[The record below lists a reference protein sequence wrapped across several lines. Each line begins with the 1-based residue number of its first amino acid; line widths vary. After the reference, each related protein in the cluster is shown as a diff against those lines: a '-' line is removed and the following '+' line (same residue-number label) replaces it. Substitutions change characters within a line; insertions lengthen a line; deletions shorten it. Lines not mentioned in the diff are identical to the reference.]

1 MMQRYFSIMFSYLLL
16 APGIALC
23 YAPMKEYLRYSI
35 RRMVLLGTGLLAV
48 MIPLCTW
55 LEYEFLTYSNSV
67 FLPFCLIL
75 YAVYQKTLNLPP
87 YQSITVFSTVMVL
100 LSYMANFSIM
110 IDSRLHPTGVP
121 RNDNLT
127 NTVIQLIL
135 SMLLA
140 GVIFYPMKKYGEELI
155 ATFHDKKVYYTAT
168 VISCIFFLISLF
180 LMPVKYETLYVNNVF
195 RSYVISVSST
205 FLLHILLCVIFYF
218 IISGMTNSQKMA
230 EQNKFYEMRES
241 YYLKQQR
248 YIIENARVRHDFKH
262 TIRALK
268 NLADKEDY
276 TELKAYLNQ
285 YFESLP
291 ENDSILFC
299 DNHAVNAV
307 LNYYYLVAEKSKIKT
322 NWSIEIPDNIQIKNV
337 DLCNIIGNILDNA
350 ITACEEIPEE
360 QRWIQ
365 FTITNQHH
373 ANLYFVATNSFNGK
387 VKMFNDCYLSTHRDG
402 NGIGLS
408 SIESIAENYN
418 GTAIFNHKE
427 KEFYSNV
434 VLPIM

>member
-1 MMQRYFSIMFSYLLL
+1 
-16 APGIALC
+16 
-23 YAPMKEYLRYSI
+23 
-35 RRMVLLGTGLLAV
+35 
-48 MIPLCTW
+48 
-55 LEYEFLTYSNSV
+55 
-67 FLPFCLIL
+67 
-75 YAVYQKTLNLPP
+75 
-87 YQSITVFSTVMVL
+87 
-100 LSYMANFSIM
+100 
-110 IDSRLHPTGVP
+110 
-121 RNDNLT
+121 
-127 NTVIQLIL
+127 
-135 SMLLA
+135 
-140 GVIFYPMKKYGEELI
+140 
-155 ATFHDKKVYYTAT
+155 
-168 VISCIFFLISLF
+168 
-180 LMPVKYETLYVNNVF
+180 MPVKYETLYVNNVF